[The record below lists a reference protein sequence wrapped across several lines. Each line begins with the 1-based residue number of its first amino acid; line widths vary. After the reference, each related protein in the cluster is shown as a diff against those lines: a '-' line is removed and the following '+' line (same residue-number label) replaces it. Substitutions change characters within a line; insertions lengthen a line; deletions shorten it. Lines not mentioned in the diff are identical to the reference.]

1 MEFEVKIVEVRNE
14 VGKLEASR
22 TLFYY
27 RMGKFESGLK
37 MAI

>member
-1 MEFEVKIVEVRNE
+1 MEFEVEVVGVGNE

-27 RMGKFESGLK
+27 RMGTFESGLK
-37 MAI
+37 I